1 MKTVPK
7 TIIQTEEF
15 SFRLPNTM
23 RAGLGELA
31 KRLDVHVSHVVRIAC
46 SELLKQARETGK
58 ITQRVD

>member
-1 MKTVPK
+1 
-7 TIIQTEEF
+7 
-15 SFRLPNTM
+15 M

-46 SELLKQARETGK
+46 SELLKLARETGK